1 MLFNNKKSYI
11 LSPADLIKGFF
22 IGLIVGAVLMY
33 LLWQGIIPNP
43 LVSINKPK
51 P

>member
-1 MLFNNKKSYI
+1 MLNKKSYI
-11 LSPADLIKGFF
+11 LSPADLIKGLF

-33 LLWQGIIPNP
+33 LLLNGIIPNP
-43 LVSINKPK
+43 FVGMNKPK